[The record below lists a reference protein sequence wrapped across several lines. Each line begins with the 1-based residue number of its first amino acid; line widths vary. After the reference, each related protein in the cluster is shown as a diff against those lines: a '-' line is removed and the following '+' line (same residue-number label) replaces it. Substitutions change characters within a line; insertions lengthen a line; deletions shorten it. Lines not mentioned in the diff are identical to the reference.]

1 MVIDSLVVDP
11 CIWWMSVGV
20 ICILGAILPLDCII
34 LRRSKR
40 KGGGG
45 SPSCPRVLLP
55 SVARATV
62 GNAQL
67 WALCRVCS
75 PSPSVCVCVCD
86 VCARCVCLEY
96 GSARGDL
103 MLCGL

>member
-40 KGGGG
+40 KGGG

-75 PSPSVCVCVCD
+75 PSPSVCVCATCVHGVC
-86 VCARCVCLEY
+86 V
-96 GSARGDL
+96 
-103 MLCGL
+103 